1 MKQKT
6 KLKVMARNASFRVEF
21 ITTGREIVLY
31 TNALYMAM
39 MWGWAERI
47 EVEETL
53 EEE

>member
-6 KLKVMARNASFRVEF
+6 KFKVMARNAAFRVEF
-21 ITTGREIVLY
+21 ITTGRKIVLY